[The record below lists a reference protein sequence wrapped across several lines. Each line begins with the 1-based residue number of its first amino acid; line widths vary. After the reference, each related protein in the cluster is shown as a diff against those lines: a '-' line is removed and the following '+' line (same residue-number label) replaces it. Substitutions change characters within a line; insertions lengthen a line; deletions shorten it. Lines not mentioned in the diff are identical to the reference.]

1 MSEIVKRHCKTGEP
15 DALKG
20 ARPVRRG
27 AVGNVL
33 SKETTRKDFGMS
45 EEFKQQRASRL
56 PDGKHEGR

>member
-1 MSEIVKRHCKTGEP
+1 MKRHCDTGEP

-33 SKETTRKDFGMS
+33 S
-45 EEFKQQRASRL
+45 
-56 PDGKHEGR
+56 